1 MLYKFKSRAAA
12 DLIMLEPNG
21 RRVLQIIGK
30 PVDEKQGILQVQDMP
45 AALAALE
52 AAIQQEEAR
61 LKSARE
67 EAVARGEEPPKA
79 EDVSLRQRATP
90 FIEMLRRCQKAD
102 TEIVWGV

>member
-21 RRVLQIIGK
+21 RHVLQIIGK
-30 PVDEKQGILQVQDMP
+30 PVDEKQGILQPQDM
-45 AALAALE
+45 AAAIVALE
-52 AAIQQEEAR
+52 TAIAQEEAR
-61 LKSARE
+61 QKAARA
-67 EAVARGEEPPKA
+67 EAVARGEEPAKA

-90 FIEMLRRCQKAD
+90 FIDMLRRCQKAD

>member
-30 PVDEKQGILQVQDMP
+30 PVDEKQGILQPQDMA
-45 AALAALE
+45 AALVALE

>member
-30 PVDEKQGILQVQDMP
+30 PVDEKQGILQPQDMP

-52 AAIQQEEAR
+52 VAIQQEEAR

>member
-67 EAVARGEEPPKA
+67 EAVARGEKPPKA